1 MMRAFAVLAI
11 WAACGAAGAQTIYK
25 CTVRG
30 KVSYGEKPC
39 EAGTQRTIAVP
50 EAPQP
55 DPELAARL
63 ARQKALAESLEAE
76 RQKAAAD
83 NAGISRRAA
92 APAASP
98 QQQRCEKMRLQLKW
112 LEEDLRKT
120 AGPATEPLRLKAQ
133 RQAEALAVEC
143 RP

>member
-1 MMRAFAVLAI
+1 MVRAFAVLAI

-25 CTVRG
+25 CTVKG

-55 DPELAARL
+55 DPELTARL
-63 ARQKALAESLEAE
+63 ARQKALADSLEAE
-76 RQKAAAD
+76 RQKAAAN
-83 NAGISRRAA
+83 NAGISRRGA
-92 APAASP
+92 APAAST
-98 QQQRCEKMRLQLKW
+98 QQLRCEKMRLQLKW

>member
-63 ARQKALAESLEAE
+63 ARQKALADSLETE
-76 RQKAAAD
+76 RRESAASND
-83 NAGISRRAA
+83 RVSSRAA
-92 APAASP
+92 APRASP

>member
-1 MMRAFAVLAI
+1 MVRAFAVLAI

-25 CTVRG
+25 CTVKG

-39 EAGTQRTIAVP
+39 EAGAQRTIEVP
-50 EAPQP
+50 AAPP
-55 DPELAARL
+55 ADPELAARL
-63 ARQKALAESLEAE
+63 ARQKALAESLEGE
-76 RQKAAAD
+76 RQEAAAH
-83 NAGISRRAA
+83 NARVPRRAA
-92 APAASP
+92 APATSP
-98 QQQRCEKMRLQLKW
+98 QQQRCDKMRLQLKW